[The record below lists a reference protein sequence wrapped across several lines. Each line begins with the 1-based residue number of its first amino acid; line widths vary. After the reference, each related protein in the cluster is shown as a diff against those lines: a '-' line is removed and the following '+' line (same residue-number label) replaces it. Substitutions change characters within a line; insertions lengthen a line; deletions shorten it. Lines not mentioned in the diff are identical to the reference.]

1 MEIKLL
7 RAKIHHATVTH
18 TNPDYHGSITIPRS
32 LLKASGMLPNEAVL
46 VADAANGNRFETY
59 IIPGATGADTIEV
72 NGAAAL
78 LSGVGHR
85 VIIMS
90 FVSCDLASAQSHCA
104 RVIICDEHN
113 RVDRVFSQPTDLAD

>member
-18 TNPDYHGSITIPRS
+18 TNPEYHGSITVPRN
-32 LLKASGMLPNEAVL
+32 LLAASGLLPNEAVL
-46 VADAANGNRFETY
+46 VADTVNGHRFETY
-59 IIPGATGADTIEV
+59 IIAGAPGADAVEV

-90 FVSCDLASAQSHCA
+90 FVSCDLDAARAHCA
-104 RVIICDEHN
+104 QVVICDERN
-113 RVDRVFSQPTDLAD
+113 RVGEVFSQPTALPD

>member
-18 TNPDYHGSITIPRS
+18 TNPEYHGSITIPRN
-32 LLKASGMLPNEAVL
+32 LLKASGLLPNEAVL

-59 IIPGATGADTIEV
+59 IIPGAPGADAIEV

-90 FVSCDLASAQSHCA
+90 FVSCDLASARSHCA
-104 RVIICDEHN
+104 RVVLCDENN

>member
-1 MEIKLL
+1 MQIRLL

-18 TNPDYHGSITIPRS
+18 TNLEYHGSITIPRD
-32 LLKASGMLPNEAVL
+32 LLQASGLLPNEAVL

-59 IIPGATGADTIEV
+59 IIPGPSGSNHIEI

-90 FVSCDLASAQSHCA
+90 FALVDLPNAAAHSA
-104 RVIICDEHN
+104 RVIICDPEN
-113 RVDRVFSQPTDLAD
+113 RATEVFDQPTALLA

>member
-18 TNPDYHGSITIPRS
+18 TNPEYHGSITIPRD
-32 LLKASGMLPNEAVL
+32 LLRASGLLPNEAVL

-59 IIPGATGADTIEV
+59 IRPGAPGVDNLEI

-90 FVSCDLASAQSHCA
+90 FVSCALSSALSHSAQ
-104 RVIICDEHN
+104 VVICDERNH
-113 RVDRVFSQPTDLAD
+113 VGEVFSQPTALAE

>member
-7 RAKIHHATVTH
+7 RAKIHHATVTQ
-18 TNPDYHGSITIPRS
+18 TNPEYHGSITVPRS
-32 LLKASGMLPNEAVL
+32 LLAASGLLPNEAVL
-46 VADAANGNRFETY
+46 VADTVNGNRFETY
-59 IIPGATGADTIEV
+59 IIAGAPGADAVEI

-90 FVSCDLASAQSHCA
+90 FVSCDLASAQAHCA
-104 RVIICDEHN
+104 QVVICDERN
-113 RVDRVFSQPTDLAD
+113 QASQVFSQPTALPD